1 MFWCSKKKK
10 NETSLLT
17 KSIVTVYTHPYIE
30 NSTIT
35 QTEDNHLKISHIKK
49 KTINGNNIN

>member
-1 MFWCSKKKK
+1 MFWCSKKK